1 MEFSICIDV
10 DDVERAVEFY
20 GRGVGLT
27 VVDHEPHWAQ

>member
-10 DDVERAVEFY
+10 ADVERAVAFY

-27 VVDHEPHWAQ
+27 VVEHHPNSAQ